1 MTNPGGP
8 DEPFGGVPFG
18 SYPAGQPQPTYGG
31 PPVIPALIPQP
42 PPRRPKKTVLI
53 LAAVATVVAI
63 SVAAL
68 VIWLVVPSSPS
79 TPSAG
84 STSSTT
90 ATPTTSTTPT
100 VSVPQP
106 VGQSQ
111 LTGFLLSLDDVKRL
125 ANAPN
130 DYKTTDSTALNG
142 SEGITVT
149 PPQCVSA
156 LFGGGTEVFDPSAV
170 IATVSRHLDLV
181 GDMKKVGLGG
191 LEQRVVLYENPAV
204 ATRLVTDI
212 EAKWRGCAGPVTVAF
227 DDGTP
232 TSHYTVGPVSRG
244 NRNPSIVLVSSTMAN
259 SPLFVSTR
267 VVAAKANVVVDLALM
282 GADLGG
288 SAESIALEILSRIP
302 G

>member
-1 MTNPGGP
+1 VTQGWG
-8 DEPFGGVPFG
+8 DPFGGAPFG
-18 SYPAGQPQPTYGG
+18 NHPTDQQPPYGG
-31 PPVIPALIPQP
+31 PPVIPAPTPQP
-42 PPRRPKKTVLI
+42 QPRRKRRGAI
-53 LAAVATVVAI
+53 LAAVVAVAVI

-68 VIWLVVPSSPS
+68 VIWLVVPGS
-79 TPSAG
+79 TSAPSAG
-84 STSSTT
+84 PAETT
-90 ATPTTSTTPT
+90 ATSTSTTPT
-100 VSVPQP
+100 LSVPQP
-106 VGQSQ
+106 VSQSQ
-111 LTGFLLSLDDVKRL
+111 LPGLLLSLDDIKRL

-130 DYKTTDSTALNG
+130 DYKATDSTSLNG

-156 LFGGGTEVFDPSAV
+156 LFGGGTEVFDPSEV
-170 IATVSRHLDLV
+170 IATVSRHLSLV

-204 ATRLVTDI
+204 ATRLVSDI
-212 EAKWRGCAGPVTVAF
+212 ETKWRGCAGPVTVAF

-232 TSHYTVGPVSRG
+232 TSHYTAGPVSRG

-282 GADLGG
+282 GADLGE

-302 G
+302 AA